1 MDLDIFDIH
10 IRNVRE
16 FDGGRFVVNLLDID
30 YNSQKYS
37 VSISF
42 SISPNMRPHIPIYL
56 SPSPYSNHR
65 AHISDIR
72 KMMAL
77 TSVTLFRRHSD
88 GVSLSSSGQRKRSRR
103 KGDMT
108 RKSRP
113 GCRGCR
119 RFDRVTGQRT
129 RLTNC
134 EVCSVRLAL
143 TPNGTLSE
151 PDHPR
156 ASRSP
161 VMGKSC
167 RPPTGH

>member
-88 GVSLSSSGQRKRSRR
+88 GVSLSSSGQRK
-103 KGDMT
+103 
-108 RKSRP
+108 KSKEGRYDP
-113 GCRGCR
+113 QKSSG
-119 RFDRVTGQRT
+119 
-129 RLTNC
+129 
-134 EVCSVRLAL
+134 
-143 TPNGTLSE
+143 LSWLSSL
-151 PDHPR
+151 R
-156 ASRSP
+156 
-161 VMGKSC
+161 
-167 RPPTGH
+167 